1 MLLAMADTDKALREA
16 VLSAVEA
23 SLEAQL
29 RAVRRLRL
37 GAPIEG
43 KQARGVLSQVRMAEE
58 VLRRAG
64 GALHVNEIIERIKR
78 THHVEVD
85 SESLVSALSKRVQRG
100 DRFVRTG
107 PNEFALGPG
116 AKRS

>member
-1 MLLAMADTDKALREA
+1 MADSDKELRDV

-37 GAPIEG
+37 GAPSVPG
-43 KQARGVLSQVRMAEE
+43 KHRRTPMSQVAMAED

-64 GALHVNEIIERIKR
+64 MPLHVSEIIERIKKL
-78 THHVEVD
+78 HHAEVD
-85 SESLVSALSKRVQRG
+85 PESLVSALSKRVQRG
-100 DRFVRTG
+100 DRFVRIG
-107 PNEFALGPG
+107 PNEFSLGPG